1 MAFLDI
7 FLQGAELLTS
17 YTAFFDIY
25 AFLDAT
31 SSASYY
37 IFILDA
43 FYAPNYLAAT
53 SNNTFYDVSIFIS

>member
-1 MAFLDI
+1 LDI

-53 SNNTFYDVSIFIS
+53 